1 MIYSWIPFYKEF
13 SQKLLKYKN
22 NRTPLINWIYDN
34 IDGSLIKHFKD
45 NNEGKRMPD
54 IDPFTVMAIINRRIT
69 RNKKIELCKQ
79 FKSFLNIS
87 TPVPQDFSGVPEM
100 NNQRSNFIGF
110 EHRRKEGDIERLWS
124 VFEDAVLDRDVEKSY
139 DALNG
144 QFLIRYIL
152 SMGLFWIR
160 PDKFIALDGNNQE
173 KLNALGIASFDG
185 KFVPYKDYKAIMER
199 LDAKIAS
206 GELGCSNYAEFSHE
220 AYVQNDGAS
229 TRDTAKEP
237 SPIKYGMSY
246 WIYSPGENAS
256 KWQECQEEGIM
267 CIGWDELGDLSE
279 YDSREEVRS
288 EIKNYYPT
296 DGNAKNDSLA
306 VWQFANEMK
315 PGDIVFAKK
324 GLTKIIGRGIIKSDY
339 VYDENRDDFKHIRKV
354 EWTNVG
360 EWVSTEQSAMKT
372 LTNITKY
379 KDYVDRLNNLIDG
392 NKTATNMSNNNYD
405 GFIKLLKGNYNLILT
420 GAPGTGKTYM
430 ARTIA
435 ERMGAEWKLVQF
447 HPSYDYT
454 DFVEGLRPIKE
465 GETLGFQRKDGVFKE
480 FCKEAIKNLED
491 SKKTKDELEEEKS
504 FTDKYNELIDKIE
517 EGEINELELRTG
529 VKMKIVKVSDF
540 NNIILRSLETDSE
553 RTYTVSFDR
562 LLKLAKAFPN
572 AHSFSSISNISEQIR
587 RVIGGCNASAY
598 WAVLNELYKYEREDI
613 SYLAN
618 VPDRMTATYVT
629 QSPNVV
635 RRKPFV
641 FIIDEINRGEISK
654 IFGELFFSIDAG
666 YRGETGRVETQYQ
679 NLVPEEDVFSKGF
692 YIPENVYIIGTMNDI
707 DRSVE
712 SMDFAMR
719 RRFAWKEIT
728 AKSRQS
734 MLDDNEA
741 WGANGKPSDS
751 VISEIK
757 NRMDNL
763 NAAIIDQYG
772 EEEYSNKD
780 KIGLSKAYQIGAA
793 YFLKYT
799 LYNNFEEL
807 WTNHLEGLLYEY
819 LRGKTNVEEK
829 IERLHQAYND
839 TTKY

>member
-1 MIYSWIPFYKEF
+1 MLTIFFPECFVTIPNPKKLSEF
-13 SQKLLKYKN
+13 IDILTQRIENGKTINKAD
-22 NRTPLINWIYDN
+22 NWIDN
-34 IDGSLIKHFKD
+34 
-45 NNEGKRMPD
+45 
-54 IDPFTVMAIINRRIT
+54 
-69 RNKKIELCKQ
+69 
-79 FKSFLNIS
+79 
-87 TPVPQDFSGVPEM
+87 
-100 NNQRSNFIGF
+100 
-110 EHRRKEGDIERLWS
+110 
-124 VFEDAVLDRDVEKSY
+124 
-139 DALNG
+139 
-144 QFLIRYIL
+144 
-152 SMGLFWIR
+152 
-160 PDKFIALDGNNQE
+160 
-173 KLNALGIASFDG
+173 
-185 KFVPYKDYKAIMER
+185 
-199 LDAKIAS
+199 
-206 GELGCSNYAEFSHE
+206 SHE
-220 AYVQNDGAS
+220 VRIFFD
-229 TRDTAKEP
+229 R
-237 SPIKYGMSY
+237 
-246 WIYSPGENAS
+246 
-256 KWQECQEEGIM
+256 
-267 CIGWDELGDLSE
+267 ELGDDDLTDSAWRF
-279 YDSREEVRS
+279 YDYL
-288 EIKNYYPT
+288 K
-296 DGNAKNDSLA
+296 GNMNI
-306 VWQFANEMK
+306 N
-315 PGDIVFAKK
+315 I
-324 GLTKIIGRGIIKSDY
+324 
-339 VYDENRDDFKHIRKV
+339 N
-354 EWTNVG
+354 
-360 EWVSTEQSAMKT
+360 TET
-372 LTNITKY
+372 T
-379 KDYVDRLNNLIDG
+379 
-392 NKTATNMSNNNYD
+392 TNMSNNNYD

-435 ERMGAEWKLVQF
+435 KRMGAKWKLVQF

-587 RVIGGCNASAY
+587 RAIGGCNASAY

-666 YRGETGRVETQYQ
+666 YRGEKGRVETQYQ

-734 MLDDNEA
+734 MLDDDEA

-751 VISEIK
+751 VIAEMK

-780 KIGLSKAYQIGAA
+780 KIGLSRAYQIGAA
-793 YFLKYT
+793 YFLKYA

>member
-1 MIYSWIPFYKEF
+1 MDYKVHNKLNEEFLERFPLEKLKDMTLEQYTNLNRSDSFCYWVETKTRSLGSVQGNDSYKFGIYRYNKPP
-13 SQKLLKYKN
+13 KYKPN
-22 NRTPLINWIYDN
+22 TLHDDKYAWNSKLGTTAAEAFENVKKVVISVAECGRKADLDAVEKIRDLFPMIKWKIAFLYSNEKIVPYYSIDRLRVIAEKMGMSISNDTTLADIQRFLIDNRTDEDIHVY
-34 IDGSLIKHFKD
+34 
-45 NNEGKRMPD
+45 GK
-54 IDPFTVMAIINRRIT
+54 
-69 RNKKIELCKQ
+69 
-79 FKSFLNIS
+79 
-87 TPVPQDFSGVPEM
+87 
-100 NNQRSNFIGF
+100 
-110 EHRRKEGDIERLWS
+110 
-124 VFEDAVLDRDVEKSY
+124 
-139 DALNG
+139 
-144 QFLIRYIL
+144 
-152 SMGLFWIR
+152 
-160 PDKFIALDGNNQE
+160 
-173 KLNALGIASFDG
+173 KLNNIW
-185 KFVPYKDYKAIMER
+185 KEYKA
-199 LDAKIAS
+199 A
-206 GELGCSNYAEFSHE
+206 
-220 AYVQNDGAS
+220 GAS

-324 GLTKIIGRGIIKSDY
+324 GLTKIIGRGVIKSDY

-379 KDYVDRLNNLIDG
+379 KDYVDRLNELIVG
-392 NKTATNMSNNNYD
+392 NQTATNMSNNNYD

-435 ERMGAEWKLVQF
+435 ERMGAKCKLVQF

-540 NNIILRSLETDSE
+540 NNIILRSLETDSD

-587 RVIGGCNASAY
+587 RAIGGCNASAY

-666 YRGETGRVETQYQ
+666 YRGEKGRVETQYQ

-734 MLDDNEA
+734 MLDDDEA

-751 VISEIK
+751 VIAEMK

-793 YFLKYT
+793 YFLKYA

>member
-1 MIYSWIPFYKEF
+1 MKISDIISKIEVNDSRKFFEYSKKWIGYATSKKKAIDISDVEWSTFFGRNNPAAGVDWGE
-13 SQKLLKYKN
+13 LLDEANTQNGKRITNEKK
-22 NRTPLINWIYDN
+22 
-34 IDGSLIKHFKD
+34 SFKD
-45 NNEGKRMPD
+45 NWDSSIRPSIEDAINTKNESEKLQKIRA
-54 IDPFTVMAIINRRIT
+54 INKHIHSIIINGGGRDRTTAINRMLTIFFPECFVTIPNPKKLSEFIDILTQRIENGKT
-69 RNKKIELCKQ
+69 INKAD
-79 FKSFLNIS
+79 N
-87 TPVPQDFSGVPEM
+87 
-100 NNQRSNFIGF
+100 
-110 EHRRKEGDIERLWS
+110 
-124 VFEDAVLDRDVEKSY
+124 
-139 DALNG
+139 
-144 QFLIRYIL
+144 
-152 SMGLFWIR
+152 WI
-160 PDKFIALDGNNQE
+160 DN
-173 KLNALGIASFDG
+173 
-185 KFVPYKDYKAIMER
+185 
-199 LDAKIAS
+199 
-206 GELGCSNYAEFSHE
+206 SHE
-220 AYVQNDGAS
+220 VRIFFD
-229 TRDTAKEP
+229 R
-237 SPIKYGMSY
+237 
-246 WIYSPGENAS
+246 
-256 KWQECQEEGIM
+256 
-267 CIGWDELGDLSE
+267 ELGDDDLTDSAWRF
-279 YDSREEVRS
+279 YDYL
-288 EIKNYYPT
+288 K
-296 DGNAKNDSLA
+296 GNMNI
-306 VWQFANEMK
+306 N
-315 PGDIVFAKK
+315 I
-324 GLTKIIGRGIIKSDY
+324 
-339 VYDENRDDFKHIRKV
+339 N
-354 EWTNVG
+354 
-360 EWVSTEQSAMKT
+360 TET
-372 LTNITKY
+372 T
-379 KDYVDRLNNLIDG
+379 
-392 NKTATNMSNNNYD
+392 TNMSNNNYD

-435 ERMGAEWKLVQF
+435 KRMGAKWKLVQF

-587 RVIGGCNASAY
+587 RAIGGCNASAY

-666 YRGETGRVETQYQ
+666 YRGEKGRVETQYQ

-734 MLDDNEA
+734 MLDDDEA

-751 VISEIK
+751 VIAEMK

-780 KIGLSKAYQIGAA
+780 KIGLSRAYQIGAA
-793 YFLKYT
+793 YFLKYA

>member
-1 MIYSWIPFYKEF
+1 MKISNLIGKIEVKDSSKFFEYSKKWIDYVISKKKSIDISDVEWATFFGRNNPAAGVDWGE
-13 SQKLLKYKN
+13 LLDEVGTRNGKRKTN
-22 NRTPLINWIYDN
+22 EKK
-34 IDGSLIKHFKD
+34 SFKD
-45 NNEGKRMPD
+45 KWDSD
-54 IDPFTVMAIINRRIT
+54 IRPSIEDAINTKDISEKLRKIKAIHKNIQFIIKNGGGRDRTTAINRMLTIFFPDSFVTIPNPSKLIEFIDILKNRIE
-69 RNKKIELCKQ
+69 N
-79 FKSFLNIS
+79 
-87 TPVPQDFSGVPEM
+87 
-100 NNQRSNFIGF
+100 
-110 EHRRKEGDIERLWS
+110 GDTIIK
-124 VFEDAVLDRDVEKSY
+124 VENWVDNSY
-139 DALNG
+139 
-144 QFLIRYIL
+144 
-152 SMGLFWIR
+152 
-160 PDKFIALDGNNQE
+160 
-173 KLNALGIASFDG
+173 
-185 KFVPYKDYKAIMER
+185 
-199 LDAKIAS
+199 
-206 GELGCSNYAEFSHE
+206 
-220 AYVQNDGAS
+220 
-229 TRDTAKEP
+229 
-237 SPIKYGMSY
+237 
-246 WIYSPGENAS
+246 
-256 KWQECQEEGIM
+256 
-267 CIGWDELGDLSE
+267 
-279 YDSREEVRS
+279 EVRKFFDRELDNDDLTES
-288 EIKNYYPT
+288 AWRFYDYLKENQNINIHT
-296 DGNAKNDSLA
+296 D
-306 VWQFANEMK
+306 
-315 PGDIVFAKK
+315 
-324 GLTKIIGRGIIKSDY
+324 T
-339 VYDENRDDFKHIRKV
+339 
-354 EWTNVG
+354 T
-360 EWVSTEQSAMKT
+360 
-372 LTNITKY
+372 
-379 KDYVDRLNNLIDG
+379 
-392 NKTATNMSNNNYD
+392 TNMSNSNYD
-405 GFIKLLKGNYNLILT
+405 EFIKLLKCNYNLILT

-430 ARTIA
+430 ARAIA
-435 ERMGAEWKLVQF
+435 EKMGAEWELVQF

-491 SKKTKDELEEEKS
+491 SNKTKDELEEERS

-562 LLKLAKAFPN
+562 LMKLAKAFPS
-572 AHSFSSISNISEQIR
+572 ARSFNRISNISEEIR
-587 RVIGGCNASAY
+587 NVIGGCNASAY
-598 WAVLNELYKYEREDI
+598 WAVLNELYKYERNDI
-613 SYLAN
+613 SYIAN
-618 VPDRMTATYVT
+618 VPDRMTATYVA

-666 YRGETGRVETQYQ
+666 YRGEKGRVETQYQ

-734 MLDDNEA
+734 MLDDDEA

-751 VISEIK
+751 VIAEMK

-780 KIGLSKAYQIGAA
+780 RIGLSKAYQIGAA
-793 YFLKYT
+793 YFLKYA